1 MMRWYPEAKT
11 PPRIPCIPNKL
22 HEIVEITDFCLRC
35 GFYIQF
41 WIKAWTIPA
50 VIPVS
55 IAQAGFVMKDE
66 AEPTTMPPAIGA

>member
-11 PPRIPCIPNKL
+11 PPRTPCIPNKL

-35 GFYIQF
+35 GFYMQF

-50 VIPVS
+50 VIPAS
-55 IAQAGFVMKDE
+55 NA
-66 AEPTTMPPAIGA
+66 